1 MLSLSRRRFVSCVP
15 QCRPFSSSPR
25 LSFPAQGEAE
35 GEEKTN
41 GDWSTPKDPQW
52 SVWKKT
58 VGKQFEKSHRPCNWL
73 GGKVPFPLN
82 PSFKPPTPVS
92 DALRNTLYQSF
103 MADPKTNSVRNLAG
117 RYHLSMKRV
126 DAILR
131 LKGLEENWLKPELG
145 EMMFTTISLEDTKM
159 VTPLLS
165 PEFYFPVRID
175 VVTNFLLSGG
185 MTTIMFNKYPVVLTR
200 NQGKPLQTGFLKGME
215 QHLGVTYDASKHKTH
230 EDWVESRIQTV
241 EADALDQAEGDNK
254 ARTRYQRMFWEP
266 VVEGM
271 DPVLP
276 NALKRAREDAIR
288 HARSEGSSKSVDGTP
303 DYNQKG
309 AVTSTSD
316 PAAGRPATRFIDV
329 GTKFLDPKDHLRRMK
344 ESERRARVRS
354 KKVPKRHLMAS

>member
-1 MLSLSRRRFVSCVP
+1 MTTTKYTQEPPLKLSREQSK
-15 QCRPFSSSPR
+15 
-25 LSFPAQGEAE
+25 LSGKGE
-35 GEEKTN
+35 GEEQTD
-41 GDWSTPKDPQW
+41 GDWSTPKDPTW

-58 VGKQFEKSHRPCNWL
+58 VGKQFEKPHRPCNWL

-103 MADPKTNSVRNLAG
+103 MADPKSNSVRNLAG

-131 LKGLEENWLKPELG
+131 LKGLEENW
-145 EMMFTTISLEDTKM
+145 
-159 VTPLLS
+159 V
-165 PEFYFPVRID
+165 
-175 VVTNFLLSGG
+175 
-185 MTTIMFNKYPVVLTR
+185 
-200 NQGKPLQTGFLKGME
+200 KGME
-215 QHLGVTYDASKHKTH
+215 RHLGVMYDASKHKTH

-266 VVEGM
+266 VVEGT

-276 NALKRAREDAIR
+276 NALKKAREDAIR
-288 HARSEGSSKSVDGTP
+288 HGRSEEPSKSVHATLGQSDH
-303 DYNQKG
+303 NRKG
-309 AVTSTSD
+309 VEVTSTSGT
-316 PAAGRPATRFIDV
+316 AAGRPTTKFIDV

-344 ESERRARVRS
+344 ESERRARIRS
-354 KKVPKRHLMAS
+354 KKVPKRRHLMAS

>member
-1 MLSLSRRRFVSCVP
+1 MLSLSRCRLVSCVP
-15 QCRPFSSSPR
+15 QCRTFSSSPH
-25 LSFPAQGEAE
+25 LSFPAQGEAQ
-35 GEEKTN
+35 GEQKTD

-58 VGKQFEKSHRPCNWL
+58 VGKQFEKPHRPCNWL

-131 LKGLEENWLKPELG
+131 LKGLEENWVKVCL
-145 EMMFTTISLEDTKM
+145 
-159 VTPLLS
+159 
-165 PEFYFPVRID
+165 
-175 VVTNFLLSGG
+175 
-185 MTTIMFNKYPVVLTR
+185 VLTR

-230 EDWVESRIQTV
+230 EDWVEGRIQTI

-266 VVEGM
+266 VVEGT

-276 NALKRAREDAIR
+276 NALKRAREDATR
-288 HARSEGSSKSVDGTP
+288 HGRSEGSSKSVDAIP

-309 AVTSTSD
+309 AEVMSTSD
-316 PAAGRPATRFIDV
+316 TAAGRPATKFIDV

-344 ESERRARVRS
+344 ESERRARIRS